1 MYIEEKI
8 IEPLQESI
16 NTVRREHLKFSKVPE
31 FEGNI
36 LGEEVKVM
44 RTVKS
49 PQTFVWP
56 GGDTNFHFPARIQM
70 SIKSET
76 LQSLVFF
83 YFST

>member
-36 LGEEVKVM
+36 LGEEVKVIYL
-44 RTVKS
+44 
-49 PQTFVWP
+49 FIYL
-56 GGDTNFHFPARIQM
+56 FIYL
-70 SIKSET
+70 T
-76 LQSLVFF
+76 LFIHG
-83 YFST
+83 